1 MTTAYSHTPRP
12 IGGAISFELREDRL
26 TVDVG
31 RKAVE
36 IPLASVEEVRMTY
49 EPRNLA
55 QKAFRTRLRLKGG
68 RSFSFT
74 SRRLEEPDRCAQPRP
89 GISRLHADPARR
101 RRAGQPAGSLRRRP
115 VSGGLDRDGG
125 TRRAQPRRN
134 GGVHVPRTSGRGHR
148 RGGPGGRR
156 GADRDLAT
164 RADGAAEQTPFLHP
178 GRTAPRAHA
187 VAA

>member
-74 SRRLEEPDRCAQPRP
+74 SVDWK
-89 GISRLHADPARR
+89 SRIDAR
-101 RRAGQPAGSLRRRP
+101 S
-115 VSGGLDRDGG
+115 LDREYRAF
-125 TRRAQPRRN
+125 TR
-134 GGVHVPRTSGRGHR
+134 TLL
-148 RGGPGGRR
+148 
-156 GADRDLAT
+156 D
-164 RADGAAEQTPFLHP
+164 
-178 GRTAPRAHA
+178 A
-187 VAA
+187 VARANPQARFVAGRSRAAWIATAALAVLSLVAMVAFTFRALQAGATAAAALAVVVALIGIWQLEPMVRLNKPRSFTPDEPPPELMP

>member
-74 SRRLEEPDRCAQPRP
+74 SVDWK
-89 GISRLHADPARR
+89 SRIDSRSQDGTTAPSRATLLDAVARADPQARFVAGRPRRSGSRR
-101 RRAGQPAGSLRRRP
+101 RRSPSASSPRWRSRLAGTEGGRAGRR
-115 VSGGLDRDGG
+115 RDGG
-125 TRRAQPRRN
+125 RLCAAR
-134 GGVHVPRTSGRGHR
+134 GSGSSSRWC
-148 RGGPGGRR
+148 
-156 GADRDLAT
+156 A
-164 RADGAAEQTPFLHP
+164 
-178 GRTAPRAHA
+178 
-187 VAA
+187 